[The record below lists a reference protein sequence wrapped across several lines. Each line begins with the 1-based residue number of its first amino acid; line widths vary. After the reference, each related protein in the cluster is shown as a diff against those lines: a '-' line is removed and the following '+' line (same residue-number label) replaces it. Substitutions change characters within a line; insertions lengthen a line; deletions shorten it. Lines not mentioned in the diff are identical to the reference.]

1 MIDPKI
7 LDNLANRLAAT
18 LPPGIKEIKQDAEKN
33 FRAILQGA
41 FAKLN
46 LVTRDEFDVQSAV
59 LNRANAKVQELEQQ
73 VRELEMRLQT
83 TEPGSSPKRGSADQ
97 QPHGI

>member
-1 MIDPKI
+1 VIDPKI

-46 LVTRDEFDVQSAV
+46 LVTREEFDVQCAV
-59 LNRANAKVQELEQQ
+59 LARANAKVQELERQ
-73 VRELEMRLQT
+73 VRELENRLQGRGGGGRAGN
-83 TEPGSSPKRGSADQ
+83 EASPGF
-97 QPHGI
+97 

>member
-7 LDNLANRLAAT
+7 LDNLANRLAAA

-41 FAKLN
+41 FSKMN
-46 LVTRDEFDVQSAV
+46 LVTREEFDVQRAV
-59 LNRANAKVQELEQQ
+59 LDRAHAKVQELERQ
-73 VRELEMRLQT
+73 VRELEARMQARGGQHRAGG
-83 TEPGSSPKRGSADQ
+83 EASPGF
-97 QPHGI
+97 

>member
-1 MIDPKI
+1 MAVIDPKI

-41 FAKLN
+41 FSKMN
-46 LVTRDEFDVQSAV
+46 LVTREEFDVQKSV
-59 LNRANAKVQELEQQ
+59 LERANVKVQDLERQ
-73 VRELEMRLQT
+73 VRELEGRVQGHSG
-83 TEPGSSPKRGSADQ
+83 EGRPGGEAS
-97 QPHGI
+97 HGF

>member
-1 MIDPKI
+1 VIDPKI

-46 LVTRDEFDVQSAV
+46 LVTREEFDVQSAV
-59 LNRANAKVQELEQQ
+59 LARASAKVQELERQ
-73 VRELEMRLQT
+73 VRELENRLH
-83 TEPGSSPKRGSADQ
+83 GRGGEGRAGNEASR
-97 QPHGI
+97 GF